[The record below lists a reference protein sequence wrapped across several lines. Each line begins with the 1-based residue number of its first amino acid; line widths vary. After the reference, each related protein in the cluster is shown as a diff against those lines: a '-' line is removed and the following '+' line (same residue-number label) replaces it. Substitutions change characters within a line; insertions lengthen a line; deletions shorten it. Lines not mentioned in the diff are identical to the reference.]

1 MACDNCLDNEF
12 YQDKAEH
19 YLQTYGIPINVSKQ
33 ILKILYTSL
42 DSCGLDCCDNIY
54 SGQLALMQFQNEGTN
69 LTQSSN
75 VGIMNFV
82 GAGVTASISGNV
94 LTISISGGGGSS
106 GLANGNYGDITVS
119 NGTLTWTIN
128 NGVISTA
135 KLADGAV
142 TNNKLAVNSVT
153 DTKIQ
158 NGAVSNAKLANN
170 SVSNS
175 KIQDGSI
182 TANKLAQMGAT
193 VGQVLK
199 WNGSAWIA
207 SDDLTL
213 GGGAVTQGANVGS
226 GQGEIYRDT
235 TGNTINFKKL
245 NAAGN
250 ISIINNTDDITIS
263 TTSVGEANTASNL
276 GVSGKSIFAQKVGVD
291 LQLRRLVA
299 GTNIVLTENAND
311 ITIDATTSGGGGS
324 GSPVDAPYVTLG
336 LSSGLSNER
345 VLTQGVG
352 ITIVDGGAN
361 GLVTIN
367 ATSGVGTGWA
377 LVGNSGTVAGTNFI
391 GTTDDVD
398 VVFKR
403 NNVIAGRVSTNGGE
417 GAVTLGVNT
426 PSSGSNITA
435 IGHQS
440 LKNYKSG
447 NHQIAIGPSALGT
460 VLAVSVTSI
469 VTGYWYKIIT
479 VGGFDWTLIGATSNT
494 VGVEFLATDDGP
506 IIGIGGVCVMLSTG
520 SSNIAIG
527 ASSQIG
533 NGKGDRNVSIGTG
546 TLSKNVSG
554 SRGVAIGDSSQE
566 HANDSTI
573 PWINT
578 NVSIGWESLRGSTT
592 AADNIGLNNTA
603 IGYATLHINTT
614 GSGNTAVGF
623 ESLYTNT
630 EGNSNT
636 AIGEHALYNNTT
648 GYENT
653 AIGTSTLINNT
664 TGWSNTAIG
673 AEALYSNTT
682 GRSNIAIGR
691 DALKDNVS
699 GKENTAVGIVT
710 LTNNT
715 TGEYNNA
722 IGSTAL
728 VANTTGTH
736 NNAFGVSSIWSNTT
750 GSDNI
755 AMGSSSLRYNT
766 TGNNNVALGRDALFS
781 NTTVS
786 NLVAVGYQTLYSN
799 TTGNFNTALGYKAL
813 KDNTVGSHNTA
824 NGYETLTQNTT
835 GNYNTA
841 TGFQAL
847 FSNSVGIENTANG
860 YSALVVNET
869 GNGNTANGYDALRS
883 NTTGNYNT
891 ANGYSALVVNTTGNG
906 NTANGSG
913 ALYNNTIG
921 ISNTANG
928 GNALFSNTTGSYNTA
943 LGREADVSTSAQTYS
958 TVIGANAIVSTNN
971 TIKLGRSTQDS
982 VVIGQDGAVSSA
994 KLAVASTTQ
1003 GFLPPVMT
1011 TANRDSISSPTRGLM
1026 IYDSS
1031 VDKVSVYNGTIWKY
1045 LAYE

>member
-391 GTTDDVD
+391 GTTDNVD

-403 NNVIAGRVSTNGGE
+403 NN
-417 GAVTLGVNT
+417 
-426 PSSGSNITA
+426 
-435 IGHQS
+435 
-440 LKNYKSG
+440 
-447 NHQIAIGPSALGT
+447 
-460 VLAVSVTSI
+460 
-469 VTGYWYKIIT
+469 
-479 VGGFDWTLIGATSNT
+479 
-494 VGVEFLATDDGP
+494 
-506 IIGIGGVCVMLSTG
+506 GIGG
-520 SSNIAIG
+520 IIG
-527 ASSQIG
+527 
-533 NGKGDRNVSIGTG
+533 V
-546 TLSKNVSG
+546 
-554 SRGVAIGDSSQE
+554 
-566 HANDSTI
+566 
-573 PWINT
+573 
-578 NVSIGWESLRGSTT
+578 
-592 AADNIGLNNTA
+592 NNTSF
-603 IGYATLHINTT
+603 GW
-614 GSGNTAVGF
+614 GS
-623 ESLYTNT
+623 L
-630 EGNSNT
+630 
-636 AIGEHALYNNTT
+636 
-648 GYENT
+648 
-653 AIGTSTLINNT
+653 
-664 TGWSNTAIG
+664 
-673 AEALYSNTT
+673 
-682 GRSNIAIGR
+682 
-691 DALKDNVS
+691 
-699 GKENTAVGIVT
+699 
-710 LTNNT
+710 LT
-715 TGEYNNA
+715 
-722 IGSTAL
+722 
-728 VANTTGTH
+728 NTTGTH
-736 NNAFGVSSIWSNTT
+736 NSVFGRAALASNTT
-750 GSDNI
+750 GSFNTAI
-755 AMGSSSLRYNT
+755 GTEALFYNT
-766 TGNNNVALGRDALFS
+766 TGNDNTTVGRYSMFENTTGSNNTALGRGALAS
-781 NTTVS
+781 NTTVG
-786 NLVAVGYQTLYSN
+786 NLVAVGYQALYSN

-891 ANGYSALVVNTTGNG
+891 ANGYSTLVLNTTGQG
-906 NTANGSG
+906 NTATGVG
-913 ALYNNTIG
+913 ALHANTEG

-958 TVIGANAIVSTNN
+958 TVIGAEAIVSTDN
-971 TIKLGRSTQDS
+971 TIKLGRSTEDS
-982 VVIGQDGAVSSA
+982 VVIGQNGKETCA
-994 KLAVASTTQ
+994 KLTVTSTSQ
-1003 GFLPPVMT
+1003 GFLPPRMT
-1011 TANRDSISSPTRGLM
+1011 GTQAEAISGVCEGLM
-1026 IYDSS
+1026 
-1031 VDKVSVYNGTIWKY
+1031 VYATDGSGVTITTKGWWG
-1045 LAYE
+1045 YEGSTWVKLNT

>member
-311 ITIDATTSGGGGS
+311 ITIDATISGS
-324 GSPVDAPYVTLG
+324 GAPTDASYVTL
-336 LSSGLSNER
+336 STNTGLSNER
-345 VLTQGVG
+345 VLTQGTG
-352 ITIVDGGAN
+352 ILITDGGAN
-361 GLVTIN
+361 GPITISATGGLATAWDLSGN
-367 ATSGVGTGWA
+367 A
-377 LVGNSGTVAGTNFI
+377 GTVAGTNFI
-391 GTTDDVD
+391 GTTDNVD

-403 NNVIAGRVSTNGGE
+403 NNGIAGRLGLNSVSF
-417 GAVTLGVNT
+417 GVN
-426 PSSGSNITA
+426 
-435 IGHQS
+435 S
-440 LKNYKSG
+440 L
-447 NHQIAIGPSALGT
+447 L
-460 VLAVSVTSI
+460 
-469 VTGYWYKIIT
+469 
-479 VGGFDWTLIGATSNT
+479 
-494 VGVEFLATDDGP
+494 
-506 IIGIGGVCVMLSTG
+506 
-520 SSNIAIG
+520 
-527 ASSQIG
+527 
-533 NGKGDRNVSIGTG
+533 
-546 TLSKNVSG
+546 
-554 SRGVAIGDSSQE
+554 
-566 HANDSTI
+566 
-573 PWINT
+573 
-578 NVSIGWESLRGSTT
+578 
-592 AADNIGLNNTA
+592 
-603 IGYATLHINTT
+603 
-614 GSGNTAVGF
+614 
-623 ESLYTNT
+623 
-630 EGNSNT
+630 
-636 AIGEHALYNNTT
+636 NNTT
-648 GYENT
+648 GDQNT
-653 AIGTSTLINNT
+653 AN
-664 TGWSNTAIG
+664 G
-673 AEALYSNTT
+673 AAALGSNTT
-682 GRSNIAIGR
+682 GNG
-691 DALKDNVS
+691 
-699 GKENTAVGIVT
+699 NTANGHFT
-710 LTNNT
+710 LF
-715 TGEYNNA
+715 
-722 IGSTAL
+722 S
-728 VANTTGTH
+728 NTTGT
-736 NNAFGVSSIWSNTT
+736 NNT
-750 GSDNI
+750 
-755 AMGSSSLRYNT
+755 
-766 TGNNNVALGRDALFS
+766 ALGREALSS

-786 NLVAVGYQTLYSN
+786 NLVAVGYRALYSNTTGIFNTAVGYYALNANTIGNYNTATGKSSLASNTQGINNTANGKSALQDNTTGSANTANGANALILNISGEFNTANGAYALYSN
-799 TTGNFNTALGYKAL
+799 TTGNSNTSNGYLALNSNENGSNNTAIGRSALTSNVSGNDNTALGL
-813 KDNTVGSHNTA
+813 N
-824 NGYETLTQNTT
+824 
-835 GNYNTA
+835 
-841 TGFQAL
+841 
-847 FSNSVGIENTANG
+847 
-860 YSALVVNET
+860 
-869 GNGNTANGYDALRS
+869 
-883 NTTGNYNT
+883 
-891 ANGYSALVVNTTGNG
+891 
-906 NTANGSG
+906 
-913 ALYNNTIG
+913 
-921 ISNTANG
+921 
-928 GNALFSNTTGSYNTA
+928 
-943 LGREADVSTSAQTYS
+943 ADVAGAAQSFS
-958 TVIGANAIVSTNN
+958 TVIGSGAIVSTDN
-971 TIKLGRSTQDS
+971 TVKLGRSTEDS
-982 VVIGQDGAVSSA
+982 VVIGQNGAVSSA
-994 KLAVASTTQ
+994 KLAVASTTK

>member
-94 LTISISGGGGSS
+94 LTINISGGGGSS

-182 TANKLAQMGAT
+182 TTNKLAQMGAT

-250 ISIINNTDDITIS
+250 ISIINNIDDITIS

-403 NNVIAGRVSTNGGE
+403 NN
-417 GAVTLGVNT
+417 
-426 PSSGSNITA
+426 
-435 IGHQS
+435 
-440 LKNYKSG
+440 
-447 NHQIAIGPSALGT
+447 
-460 VLAVSVTSI
+460 
-469 VTGYWYKIIT
+469 
-479 VGGFDWTLIGATSNT
+479 
-494 VGVEFLATDDGP
+494 
-506 IIGIGGVCVMLSTG
+506 GIGG
-520 SSNIAIG
+520 IIG
-527 ASSQIG
+527 
-533 NGKGDRNVSIGTG
+533 V
-546 TLSKNVSG
+546 
-554 SRGVAIGDSSQE
+554 
-566 HANDSTI
+566 
-573 PWINT
+573 
-578 NVSIGWESLRGSTT
+578 
-592 AADNIGLNNTA
+592 NNTSF
-603 IGYATLHINTT
+603 GW
-614 GSGNTAVGF
+614 GS
-623 ESLYTNT
+623 L
-630 EGNSNT
+630 
-636 AIGEHALYNNTT
+636 
-648 GYENT
+648 
-653 AIGTSTLINNT
+653 
-664 TGWSNTAIG
+664 
-673 AEALYSNTT
+673 
-682 GRSNIAIGR
+682 
-691 DALKDNVS
+691 
-699 GKENTAVGIVT
+699 
-710 LTNNT
+710 LT
-715 TGEYNNA
+715 
-722 IGSTAL
+722 
-728 VANTTGTH
+728 NTTGTH
-736 NNAFGVSSIWSNTT
+736 NSVFGRAALASNTT
-750 GSDNI
+750 GSFNTAI
-755 AMGSSSLRYNT
+755 GTEALFYNT
-766 TGNNNVALGRDALFS
+766 TGNDNTTVGRYSMFENTTGSSNVAIGRNALLS
-781 NTTVS
+781 NTT
-786 NLVAVGYQTLYSN
+786 GYGSTANGVNALYSN
-799 TTGNFNTALGYKAL
+799 TEGYI
-813 KDNTVGSHNTA
+813 NTA
-824 NGYETLTQNTT
+824 NGYN
-835 GNYNTA
+835 
-841 TGFQAL
+841 AL
-847 FSNSVGIENTANG
+847 YSNSIGYFNTANG
-860 YSALVVNET
+860 NS
-869 GNGNTANGYDALRS
+869 
-883 NTTGNYNT
+883 
-891 ANGYSALVVNTTGNG
+891 
-906 NTANGSG
+906 

-921 ISNTANG
+921 NLNTANG
-928 GNALFSNTTGSYNTA
+928 ANALISNITGSNNTA
-943 LGREADVSTSAQTYS
+943 LGRNADVATSAQTYS
-958 TVIGANAIVSTNN
+958 TVIGSEAIVSTDN
-971 TIKLGRSTQDS
+971 TIKLGRSTEDS

>member
-398 VVFKR
+398 VIFRR
-403 NNVIAGRVSTNGGE
+403 NGLIAGKIGEYGVSLGSKTGQSGTNVAIGYRNLENATGNFNVAIGSE
-417 GAVTLGVNT
+417 CLPNVTTASVNTGVGTWTLG
-426 PSSGSNITA
+426 
-435 IGHQS
+435 S
-440 LKNYKSG
+440 L
-447 NHQIAIGPSALGT
+447 
-460 VLAVSVTSI
+460 VS
-469 VTGYWYKIIT
+469 
-479 VGGFDWTLIGATSNT
+479 
-494 VGVEFLATDDGP
+494 
-506 IIGIGGVCVMLSTG
+506 G
-520 SSNIAIG
+520 SSNIAMGFRALVSLTSGDFNISIGNRTQSRNENTSKNITIGHESFEYSTGSNNIALGYHAARFTAGEANTIIGNFNDLGTSISAPNIQINKPYFINGIGSTDFTLIG
-527 ASSQIG
+527 AASNSLGTIFTATGIG
-533 NGKGDRNVSIGTG
+533 IGTG
-546 TLSKNVSG
+546 TVVPLSTAVNSVAVGHGSLFKN
-554 SRGVAIGDSSQE
+554 IYGD
-566 HANDSTI
+566 
-573 PWINT
+573 
-578 NVSIGWESLRGSTT
+578 
-592 AADNIGLNNTA
+592 NNTA
-603 IGYATLHINTT
+603 IGVN
-614 GSGNTAVGF
+614 
-623 ESLYTNT
+623 
-630 EGNSNT
+630 
-636 AIGEHALYNNTT
+636 ALY
-648 GYENT
+648 
-653 AIGTSTLINNT
+653 
-664 TGWSNTAIG
+664 
-673 AEALYSNTT
+673 
-682 GRSNIAIGR
+682 
-691 DALKDNVS
+691 
-699 GKENTAVGIVT
+699 
-710 LTNNT
+710 
-715 TGEYNNA
+715 
-722 IGSTAL
+722 
-728 VANTTGTH
+728 
-736 NNAFGVSSIWSNTT
+736 
-750 GSDNI
+750 
-755 AMGSSSLRYNT
+755 
-766 TGNNNVALGRDALFS
+766 S

-786 NLVAVGYQTLYSN
+786 NLVAVGYKALYSN
-799 TTGNFNTALGYKAL
+799 TTGEYNTAIGYESL
-813 KDNTVGSHNTA
+813 KNNTTGYDNTAIGLQA
-824 NGYETLTQNTT
+824 LFDNTT
-835 GNYNTA
+835 GNTNTA
-841 TGFQAL
+841 IGR
-847 FSNSVGIENTANG
+847 NTLN
-860 YSALVVNET
+860 
-869 GNGNTANGYDALRS
+869 S
-883 NTTGNYNT
+883 NTIG
-891 ANGYSALVVNTTGNG
+891 GG
-906 NTANGSG
+906 NTANGSY
-913 ALYNNTIG
+913 ALHN
-921 ISNTANG
+921 
-928 GNALFSNTTGSYNTA
+928 NTTGSSNTAIGTNALVNSTTADFNIGVGASSLYANTTGDSNTAIGVQALSNNTTGFFNSALGNFTLDTNETGSNNTA
-943 LGREADVSTSAQTYS
+943 LGRSADVLTSAQTYS
-958 TVIGANAIVSTNN
+958 TVIGAEAIVSTDN
-971 TIKLGRSTQDS
+971 TIKLGRSTEDS
-982 VVIGQDGAVSSA
+982 VVIGQNGKETCA
-994 KLAVASTTQ
+994 KLTVTSTSQ
-1003 GFLPPVMT
+1003 GFLPPRMT
-1011 TANRDSISSPTRGLM
+1011 GTQAEAISGVCEGLM
-1026 IYDSS
+1026 
-1031 VDKVSVYNGTIWKY
+1031 VYATDGSGVTITTKGWWG
-1045 LAYE
+1045 YEGSTWVKLNT

>member
-182 TANKLAQMGAT
+182 TTNKLAQMGAT

-250 ISIINNTDDITIS
+250 ISIINNIDDITIS

-311 ITIDATTSGGGGS
+311 IIIFFLTSGGGGS

-403 NNVIAGRVSTNGGE
+403 NN
-417 GAVTLGVNT
+417 
-426 PSSGSNITA
+426 
-435 IGHQS
+435 
-440 LKNYKSG
+440 
-447 NHQIAIGPSALGT
+447 
-460 VLAVSVTSI
+460 
-469 VTGYWYKIIT
+469 
-479 VGGFDWTLIGATSNT
+479 
-494 VGVEFLATDDGP
+494 
-506 IIGIGGVCVMLSTG
+506 GIGG
-520 SSNIAIG
+520 IIG
-527 ASSQIG
+527 
-533 NGKGDRNVSIGTG
+533 V
-546 TLSKNVSG
+546 
-554 SRGVAIGDSSQE
+554 
-566 HANDSTI
+566 
-573 PWINT
+573 
-578 NVSIGWESLRGSTT
+578 
-592 AADNIGLNNTA
+592 NNTSF
-603 IGYATLHINTT
+603 GW
-614 GSGNTAVGF
+614 GS
-623 ESLYTNT
+623 L
-630 EGNSNT
+630 
-636 AIGEHALYNNTT
+636 
-648 GYENT
+648 
-653 AIGTSTLINNT
+653 
-664 TGWSNTAIG
+664 
-673 AEALYSNTT
+673 
-682 GRSNIAIGR
+682 
-691 DALKDNVS
+691 
-699 GKENTAVGIVT
+699 
-710 LTNNT
+710 LT
-715 TGEYNNA
+715 
-722 IGSTAL
+722 
-728 VANTTGTH
+728 NTTGTH
-736 NNAFGVSSIWSNTT
+736 NSVFGRAALASNTT
-750 GSDNI
+750 GSFNTAI
-755 AMGSSSLRYNT
+755 GTEALFYNT
-766 TGNNNVALGRDALFS
+766 TGNDNTTVGRYSMFENTTGSSNVAIGRNALLS
-781 NTTVS
+781 NTT
-786 NLVAVGYQTLYSN
+786 GYGSTANGVNALYSN
-799 TTGNFNTALGYKAL
+799 TEGYI
-813 KDNTVGSHNTA
+813 NTA
-824 NGYETLTQNTT
+824 NGYN
-835 GNYNTA
+835 
-841 TGFQAL
+841 AL
-847 FSNSVGIENTANG
+847 YSNSIGYFNTANG
-860 YSALVVNET
+860 NS
-869 GNGNTANGYDALRS
+869 
-883 NTTGNYNT
+883 
-891 ANGYSALVVNTTGNG
+891 
-906 NTANGSG
+906 

-921 ISNTANG
+921 NLNTANG
-928 GNALFSNTTGSYNTA
+928 ANALISNITGSNNTA
-943 LGREADVSTSAQTYS
+943 LGRNADVATSAQTYS
-958 TVIGANAIVSTNN
+958 TVIGSEAIVSTDN
-971 TIKLGRSTQDS
+971 TIKLGRSTEDS